1 MPIASVVSGNFRK
14 KMKTIIIITFSVLL
28 TACNF
33 KLNRTNTTKIC
44 VDSAI
49 IKLDS
54 VKHCETRK
62 DTITINGQKY
72 IQILSTEKEQFNCLI
87 SLSGDTVVKSE
98 DYYKSAE
105 YIDINEDGD
114 KDIRVYVISNTPNQ
128 CDNYLYD
135 KTHKTFRNIENCDL
149 DIKKINGKNLYYSYN
164 STGCSD
170 MNWESYLSE
179 IVDYKL
185 IHLGHIEGQG
195 CDYNTKE
202 TPQVIEIYK
211 ITNPDNE
218 EKTLIEKLPYKKNI
232 PKFDDKWNFIERY
245 WTKNYSLFEKKKE
258 KKYR

>member
-1 MPIASVVSGNFRK
+1 
-14 KMKTIIIITFSVLL
+14 MKTIIIISFSVLL
-28 TACNF
+28 TACNLI
-33 KLNRTNTTKIC
+33 LNRTNTTKTSF
-44 VDSAI
+44 VSET

-54 VKHCETRK
+54 LKFNETKR

-72 IQILSTEKEQFNCLI
+72 IQIQSTKSDRFNCLI

-98 DYYKSAE
+98 DYYFSAE

-114 KDIRVYVISNTPNQ
+114 KDIRVFAISNTPNQ

-135 KTHKTFRNIENCDL
+135 KTHKTFKYIENCDL
-149 DIKKINGKNLYYSYN
+149 DIKKIDGKNLYYSYN
-164 STGCSD
+164 STGCAD

-195 CDYNTKE
+195 CDYDTKQN
-202 TPQVIEIYK
+202 PQVIEIYK
-211 ITNPDNE
+211 ITNSNTE
-218 EKTLIEKLPYKKNI
+218 EKTLIEKLPYQKNI
-232 PKFDDKWNFIERY
+232 PKFEDKWNFIEKY

-258 KKYR
+258 